1 MRYAVAAEGS
11 QEWRSQGLPPRNRPP
26 VLAPAGIV
34 HALDVEAKQVACGRP
49 LAGLIP
55 FEERDWERGVPIY
68 CGRCPVCVRA
78 TGFGTTAG

>member
-26 VLAPAGIV
+26 ELAPAGVV
-34 HALDVEAKQVACGRP
+34 HA

-68 CGRCPVCVRA
+68 CGRCPVCVQA
-78 TGFGTTAG
+78 TGFGTAAE